1 MDSLITTP
9 QAEWFSRIAI
19 SKRSAV
25 SSQLSAEAKAKAK
38 GKNCQIWLMAI
49 D

>member
-25 SSQLSAEAKAKAK
+25 SSQLSAEAKAK